1 MVNENDLGPRN
12 AQVCYYL
19 LATVFA
25 KGLRIREG
33 GFKHPSL
40 SLGKVIVVDQPDA
53 SGEVLARL
61 PSVTLVRVAAPLDT
75 VLDHALAHLGVITSE

>member
-1 MVNENDLGPRN
+1 MTWAPGTLRSVTTCLL
-12 AQVCYYL
+12 QYL
-19 LATVFA
+19 LRV
-25 KGLRIREG
+25 REG

-40 SLGKVIVVDQPDA
+40 SMGKVIVVDQPDA

>member
-1 MVNENDLGPRN
+1 M
-12 AQVCYYL
+12 
-19 LATVFA
+19 
-25 KGLRIREG
+25 
-33 GFKHPSL
+33 
-40 SLGKVIVVDQPDA
+40 GKVIVVDQPDA